1 MEGLQENEVEI
12 ISENDLDNVGLN
24 DIDGKFFNGLK
35 MIKKS
40 DVKSFVNLVN
50 NVNIWFVR
58 KIGIFFYY
66 LQENA
71 YFMQCFIII
80 PVEIVVMG
88 PLMFLLYVNDSR

>member
-50 NVNIWFVR
+50 NVNI
-58 KIGIFFYY
+58 
-66 LQENA
+66 
-71 YFMQCFIII
+71 
-80 PVEIVVMG
+80 
-88 PLMFLLYVNDSR
+88 